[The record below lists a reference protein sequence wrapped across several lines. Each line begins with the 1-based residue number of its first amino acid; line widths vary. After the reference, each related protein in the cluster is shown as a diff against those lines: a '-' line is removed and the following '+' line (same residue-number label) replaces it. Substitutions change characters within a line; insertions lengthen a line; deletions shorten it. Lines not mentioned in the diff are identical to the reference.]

1 MVRRREPDRRD
12 RLPDEVVCVRCL
24 RPTPADEL
32 DRLLWCPE
40 CVEAARSRAAR
51 IGWSAGGLLALVLA
65 LYIWFGI
72 QPDLSLIPTG
82 WALTLAVAFYLG
94 GRIAREISFG
104 VMRLRNRQAVEAVP
118 PTPAA
123 PPGGLSG
130 GSSGPVEGG

>member
-1 MVRRREPDRRD
+1 M
-12 RLPDEVVCVRCL
+12 VCVRCL
-24 RPTPADEL
+24 RPTPGSEL

-40 CVEAARSRAAR
+40 CVESARSRAAR
-51 IGWSAGGLLALVLA
+51 IGWSFGGLLALALA

-104 VMRLRNRQAVEAVP
+104 VMRLRNQQAVEAVP
-118 PTPAA
+118 PSSPSPPA
-123 PPGGLSG
+123 PPGGSRG
-130 GSSGPVEGG
+130 GPPGSLGGP